1 MQIIRPATAVNQPIS
16 PNIPFNIALGTALG
30 LLVGLAAAFLRNARD
45 TRIHSVERLREI
57 TGVPLLAEI
66 PTTATPACTR

>member
-45 TRIHSVERLREI
+45 TRIHSGR
-57 TGVPLLAEI
+57 A
-66 PTTATPACTR
+66 PA